1 MSVPGPASP
10 GAGAGGPGL
19 LSGRGRGGEHEA
31 ELLAAGGCAAS
42 WAWLPGP
49 VAGAFDDE
57 RLRAGLA
64 ESSRRLCARGAQN
77 SPRRARREAPLKF
90 PSRHNCDNCGIFAEI
105 RFVPWGAGSPP
116 SPTSGFQFFYL
127 AARIT
132 ISEHAAHCV
141 QVWQYFAVTNML
153 ILRKAWPRMLSVCFV
168 TKASVNEALSE
179 RLHISQ
185 EVCLEPTSTKQPVAP
200 ILAVAKKLGATVHL

>member
-1 MSVPGPASP
+1 MGRTRAPAPTSSAVARNLLSVPGPASP

-77 SPRRARREAPLKF
+77 SPRRARCEAPLKF
-90 PSRHNCDNCGIFAEI
+90 PSRHKKKTIVTIVENSPKSVLS
-105 RFVPWGAGSPP
+105 RGA
-116 SPTSGFQFFYL
+116 
-127 AARIT
+127 R
-132 ISEHAAHCV
+132 
-141 QVWQYFAVTNML
+141 
-153 ILRKAWPRMLSVCFV
+153 
-168 TKASVNEALSE
+168 
-179 RLHISQ
+179 
-185 EVCLEPTSTKQPVAP
+185 
-200 ILAVAKKLGATVHL
+200 VHLRRRAFNFFILPRESQFPSMQHIVFKFGNILLLQTC